1 MQVLYQLSYG
11 PVDVV
16 RIACHSFEFTPSGWG
31 TTRGPGDQTWRQTA
45 TRRPWM
51 VISSAGTMMGA

>member
-11 PVDVV
+11 PIGVV
-16 RIACHSFEFTPSGWG
+16 RIACHTFELTPSGGGGW
-31 TTRGPGDQTWRQTA
+31 PGDQTWRQTA
-45 TRRPWM
+45 TRRPWI